1 MANLRILLVDD
12 EPDILQILQIHLSS
26 FDYDI
31 STADDGTSAL
41 NAVNENPPDIV
52 FLDYSLPQLNGKTL
66 LKFIKRRSPDTYVV
80 MVSGRASM
88 DIARECLEFGAFDYI
103 QKPFNLDR
111 VTEVLRAIALVKTM
125 NGD

>member
-1 MANLRILLVDD
+1 MSKLKILLVDD
-12 EPDILQILQIHLSS
+12 EPEILQVLKIHLST

-31 STADDGTSAL
+31 STAEDGTSAL
-41 NAVNENPPDIV
+41 NAVNENPPDIA

-66 LKFIKRRSPDTYVV
+66 LKFIKRRSPATYVV

-111 VTEVLRAIALVKTM
+111 VTEVLRAIALVRGM
-125 NGD
+125 EED